1 MITELTN
8 VNLIK
13 GNLQENN
20 KKEVF
25 EELAKML
32 FENNRISSKEAF
44 LTDIEARE
52 TLSVTSMDGIAYPHA
67 KSKAVTEP
75 AIAVG
80 VKREGIEYG
89 DEEGVKPTVF
99 FMIASPDNGAD
110 HHIYV
115 LQELFGKFSEEFIE
129 DIHNAK
135 DENQILNIL
144 INSQHLG
151 TLHLNEKMDQK
162 NCLKSSKA

>member
-13 GNLQENN
+13 GNLQANN

-25 EELAKML
+25 EELAQVL

-144 INSQHLG
+144 INS
-151 TLHLNEKMDQK
+151 
-162 NCLKSSKA
+162 

>member
-13 GNLQENN
+13 GNLQANN

-25 EELAKML
+25 EELAQML

-52 TLSVTSMDGIAYPHA
+52 VLSVTSMDGIAYPHA

-80 VKREGIEYG
+80 AKREGIEYG

-129 DIHNAK
+129 DIHDAK

-144 INSQHLG
+144 INS
-151 TLHLNEKMDQK
+151 
-162 NCLKSSKA
+162 

>member
-1 MITELTN
+1 MITELTK

-13 GNLQENN
+13 RNLQANN

-25 EELAKML
+25 EELAQML

-144 INSQHLG
+144 INS
-151 TLHLNEKMDQK
+151 
-162 NCLKSSKA
+162 

>member
-13 GNLQENN
+13 GNLQANN

-25 EELAKML
+25 EELAQML

-52 TLSVTSMDGIAYPHA
+52 ALSVTSMDGIAYPHA

-135 DENQILNIL
+135 DEKQILNIL
-144 INSQHLG
+144 INS
-151 TLHLNEKMDQK
+151 
-162 NCLKSSKA
+162 

>member
-1 MITELTN
+1 MITQLTN
-8 VNLIK
+8 VNLINN
-13 GNLQENN
+13 NLQAIN
-20 KKEVF
+20 KKELF
-25 EELAKML
+25 EELAGML
-32 FENNRISSKEAF
+32 FENNRISNKEAF
-44 LTDIEARE
+44 LADIEIRE
-52 TLSVTSMDGIAYPHA
+52 SQSITSMDGIAYPHS

-89 DEEGVKPTVF
+89 DEDGINPTVF

-115 LQELFGKFSEEFIE
+115 LQELFGKFSDEFIQ

-135 DENQILNIL
+135 DEHQILNIL
-144 INSQHLG
+144 INS
-151 TLHLNEKMDQK
+151 
-162 NCLKSSKA
+162 

>member
-1 MITELTN
+1 MSQKMITELTN

-13 GNLQENN
+13 GNLQANN

-25 EELAKML
+25 EELAQML

-144 INSQHLG
+144 INS
-151 TLHLNEKMDQK
+151 
-162 NCLKSSKA
+162 

>member
-13 GNLQENN
+13 GNLQANN

-25 EELAKML
+25 EELAQML

-52 TLSVTSMDGIAYPHA
+52 ALSVTSMDGIAYPHA

-75 AIAVG
+75 EIAVG

-144 INSQHLG
+144 INS
-151 TLHLNEKMDQK
+151 
-162 NCLKSSKA
+162 

>member
-1 MITELTN
+1 MITELITTK
-8 VNLIK
+8 LI
-13 GNLQENN
+13 NNNIQATN
-20 KKEVF
+20 KKELF
-25 EELAKML
+25 EELAQML
-32 FENNRISSKEAF
+32 FDNNRINSKEAF
-44 LTDIEARE
+44 LTDIETRE
-52 TLSVTSMDGIAYPHA
+52 ALSVTSMDGIAYPHS
-67 KSKAVTEP
+67 KSQAVTEP

-80 VKREGIEYG
+80 VKRDDIDYRDEDGI
-89 DEEGVKPTVF
+89 KPTLF

-144 INSQHLG
+144 INS
-151 TLHLNEKMDQK
+151 
-162 NCLKSSKA
+162 

>member
-1 MITELTN
+1 MSHKMITELTN

-25 EELAKML
+25 EELAQML

-144 INSQHLG
+144 INS
-151 TLHLNEKMDQK
+151 
-162 NCLKSSKA
+162 

>member
-13 GNLQENN
+13 GNLQANN

-25 EELAKML
+25 DELAQML

-52 TLSVTSMDGIAYPHA
+52 ALSVTSMDGIAYPHA

-89 DEEGVKPTVF
+89 DEEGIKPTVF

-135 DENQILNIL
+135 DEHQILNIL
-144 INSQHLG
+144 IQS
-151 TLHLNEKMDQK
+151 
-162 NCLKSSKA
+162 

>member
-13 GNLQENN
+13 SNLQENN

-25 EELAKML
+25 EELAQML

-144 INSQHLG
+144 INS
-151 TLHLNEKMDQK
+151 
-162 NCLKSSKA
+162 

>member
-13 GNLQENN
+13 GNLQANN

-25 EELAKML
+25 EELAQML
-32 FENNRISSKEAF
+32 FENNRISSREAF

-52 TLSVTSMDGIAYPHA
+52 ALSVTSMDGIAYPHA
-67 KSKAVTEP
+67 ESKAVTEP

-144 INSQHLG
+144 INS
-151 TLHLNEKMDQK
+151 
-162 NCLKSSKA
+162 

>member
-8 VNLIK
+8 VHLIK
-13 GNLQENN
+13 GNLQANSKN
-20 KKEVF
+20 EVF
-25 EELAKML
+25 AELAQML
-32 FENNRISSKEAF
+32 LENDRISNKEDF
-44 LTDIEARE
+44 LNDIEIRE
-52 TLSVTSMDGIAYPHA
+52 NLSVTSMDGIAYPHS
-67 KSKAVTEP
+67 KSKAVTKP
-75 AIAVG
+75 AISVG

-135 DENQILNIL
+135 NEHQILNIL
-144 INSQHLG
+144 IQS
-151 TLHLNEKMDQK
+151 
-162 NCLKSSKA
+162 

>member
-8 VNLIK
+8 VNLIT
-13 GNLQENN
+13 GHLQANN

-25 EELAKML
+25 EELAQML
-32 FENNRISSKEAF
+32 LDNGRINNKSAF
-44 LTDIEARE
+44 LDDIETRE
-52 TLSVTSMDGIAYPHA
+52 SLSITSMDGIAYPHA
-67 KSKAVTEP
+67 KSQAVTNP

-89 DEEGVKPTVF
+89 DEDGIKPTLF

-129 DIHNAK
+129 AIQNAK
-135 DENQILNIL
+135 DEQQILNIL
-144 INSQHLG
+144 INS
-151 TLHLNEKMDQK
+151 
-162 NCLKSSKA
+162 

>member
-13 GNLQENN
+13 GNLQANN
-20 KKEVF
+20 KKEAF
-25 EELAKML
+25 EELAQML

-144 INSQHLG
+144 INS
-151 TLHLNEKMDQK
+151 
-162 NCLKSSKA
+162 

>member
-8 VNLIK
+8 VTLIK
-13 GNLQENN
+13 GNLQANN

-25 EELAKML
+25 EELAQML
-32 FENNRISSKEAF
+32 FENNRVSSKEAF

-52 TLSVTSMDGIAYPHA
+52 ALSVTSMDGIAYPHA

-144 INSQHLG
+144 INS
-151 TLHLNEKMDQK
+151 
-162 NCLKSSKA
+162 

>member
-8 VNLIK
+8 VNLIN
-13 GNLQENN
+13 GNLQANN
-20 KKEVF
+20 KKEIF
-25 EELAKML
+25 EELAQML
-32 FENNRISSKEAF
+32 FENNRISSREAF
-44 LTDIEARE
+44 LADIEARE
-52 TLSVTSMDGIAYPHA
+52 ALSVTSMDGIAYPHA

-135 DENQILNIL
+135 DELQILNIL
-144 INSQHLG
+144 IQS
-151 TLHLNEKMDQK
+151 
-162 NCLKSSKA
+162 

>member
-13 GNLQENN
+13 GNLQANN

-25 EELAKML
+25 EELAQML

-52 TLSVTSMDGIAYPHA
+52 ALSVTSMDGIAYPHA

-80 VKREGIEYG
+80 VKRESIEYG

-144 INSQHLG
+144 INS
-151 TLHLNEKMDQK
+151 
-162 NCLKSSKA
+162 

>member
-8 VNLIK
+8 ANLIK
-13 GNLQENN
+13 GNLQANN

-25 EELAKML
+25 AELAQML
-32 FENNRISSKEAF
+32 FENNRVSSKEAF
-44 LTDIEARE
+44 LNDIEARE
-52 TLSVTSMDGIAYPHA
+52 ALSVTSMDGIAYPHA
-67 KSKAVTEP
+67 KSKAVIEP

-135 DENQILNIL
+135 DELQTLNIL
-144 INSQHLG
+144 IQS
-151 TLHLNEKMDQK
+151 
-162 NCLKSSKA
+162 

>member
-13 GNLQENN
+13 GNLQANN

-25 EELAKML
+25 EELAQML

-52 TLSVTSMDGIAYPHA
+52 ALSVTSMDGIAYPHA

-89 DEEGVKPTVF
+89 DEEGVNPTVF

-144 INSQHLG
+144 INS
-151 TLHLNEKMDQK
+151 
-162 NCLKSSKA
+162 

>member
-13 GNLQENN
+13 GNLQANN

-44 LTDIEARE
+44 FTDIEARE
-52 TLSVTSMDGIAYPHA
+52 ALSVTSMDGIAYPHA

-144 INSQHLG
+144 TNS
-151 TLHLNEKMDQK
+151 
-162 NCLKSSKA
+162 

>member
-8 VNLIK
+8 INLIK
-13 GNLQENN
+13 GNLQANN
-20 KKEVF
+20 KKEIF
-25 EELAKML
+25 EELAQML

-52 TLSVTSMDGIAYPHA
+52 ALSVTSMDGIAYPHA

-144 INSQHLG
+144 INS
-151 TLHLNEKMDQK
+151 
-162 NCLKSSKA
+162 

>member
-13 GNLQENN
+13 GNLQANN

-25 EELAKML
+25 EELAQML
-32 FENNRISSKEAF
+32 FENNRISSKESF

-52 TLSVTSMDGIAYPHA
+52 ALSVTSMDGIAYPHA

-144 INSQHLG
+144 INS
-151 TLHLNEKMDQK
+151 
-162 NCLKSSKA
+162 

>member
-13 GNLQENN
+13 GNLQANN
-20 KKEVF
+20 KNEVF
-25 EELAKML
+25 AELAQML

-52 TLSVTSMDGIAYPHA
+52 ALSITSMDGIAYPHA
-67 KSKAVTEP
+67 KSKAVIEP

-80 VKREGIEYG
+80 VKHEGIEYG

-135 DENQILNIL
+135 DELQILNIL
-144 INSQHLG
+144 IQS
-151 TLHLNEKMDQK
+151 
-162 NCLKSSKA
+162 

>member
-13 GNLQENN
+13 GNLQANN

-25 EELAKML
+25 EELAQML

-52 TLSVTSMDGIAYPHA
+52 ALSVTSMDGIAYPHA

-110 HHIYV
+110 HHLYV

-144 INSQHLG
+144 INS
-151 TLHLNEKMDQK
+151 
-162 NCLKSSKA
+162 

>member
-1 MITELTN
+1 MITELITTK
-8 VNLIK
+8 LI
-13 GNLQENN
+13 NHNIQATN
-20 KKEVF
+20 KKELF
-25 EELAKML
+25 EELAQML
-32 FENNRISSKEAF
+32 FDNNRINSKEAF
-44 LTDIEARE
+44 LTDIETRE
-52 TLSVTSMDGIAYPHA
+52 ALSVTSMDGIADPHS
-67 KSKAVTEP
+67 KSQAVTEP

-80 VKREGIEYG
+80 VKREGIDYD
-89 DEEGVKPTVF
+89 DEDGIKPTLF

-144 INSQHLG
+144 INS
-151 TLHLNEKMDQK
+151 
-162 NCLKSSKA
+162 

>member
-13 GNLQENN
+13 GNLQANN

-25 EELAKML
+25 EELAQML

-52 TLSVTSMDGIAYPHA
+52 ALSVTSVDGIAYPHA

-75 AIAVG
+75 SIAVG
-80 VKREGIEYG
+80 VKREGIDYG

-135 DENQILNIL
+135 EENQILNIL
-144 INSQHLG
+144 INS
-151 TLHLNEKMDQK
+151 
-162 NCLKSSKA
+162 